1 MDSDPAQIEYNLGK
15 KRRVV
20 YGDAQDAEL
29 WENIDLSSVK
39 AIMLAMPYADTKIQA
54 TKMLRENKFTEDIY
68 ALTMRDEEHQA
79 LKEAG
84 ANAVCLPLIQAGRK
98 LAEIS
103 ISDEVDG
110 SMSLNFEMNSF
121 E

>member
-1 MDSDPAQIEYNLGK
+1 
-15 KRRVV
+15 
-20 YGDAQDAEL
+20 
-29 WENIDLSSVK
+29 
-39 AIMLAMPYADTKIQA
+39 
-54 TKMLRENKFTEDIY
+54 
-68 ALTMRDEEHQA
+68 MRDEEHQA